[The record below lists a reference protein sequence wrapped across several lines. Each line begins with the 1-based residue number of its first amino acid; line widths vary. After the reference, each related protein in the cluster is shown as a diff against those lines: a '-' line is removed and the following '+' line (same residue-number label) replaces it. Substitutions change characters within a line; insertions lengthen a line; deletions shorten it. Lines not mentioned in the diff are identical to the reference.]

1 MCEDFRERFG
11 DIEGS
16 NYTRHLERSDF
27 RRDLQVF
34 QEIFGG
40 IGFQE
45 ILGGIGFQERFGGDR
60 MSGEIWRDPI
70 SGEIR
75 RRPSVRRVFEREMWP
90 DRDRRLFANEHHGWV
105 KKISRLERLSALL
118 RESLVLTPRK
128 LVPGGQHGGL
138 LLRFLLEGGFGEKF
152 VPGTFKV
159 RCVERWCVFRFY
171 GSERVLCCRAE

>member
-138 LLRFLLEGGFGEKF
+138 LCDFF
-152 VPGTFKV
+152 
-159 RCVERWCVFRFY
+159 W
-171 GSERVLCCRAE
+171 RVASARNSYRYIQSSLC